1 MHRQVLSKLVLAMI
15 VLDCSMIS
23 MAIQKVS
30 AANWYLQGFF
40 NAGIEGWVTENGTY
54 VNLADQSG
62 VPVFS
67 RGEFA
72 NVPGVPYPVGFAIGG
87 IQKVGNPQNISDK
100 LQSITGPDGKL
111 QYYLWQQ
118 QFFSFEVLV
127 YTKAR
132 ETDFVQLSD
141 ISESINWFKYY
152 YADCTLINWPWNW
165 FDFFDSG
172 TASTIKVSGKSFQG
186 DIYAIHPSIT
196 GRVRTR
202 IALGNSLFVHTD
214 TLPGTNGSYVYNK
227 TTFTLGS
234 PRFVHG
240 PAINT
245 KTGEVDVVNFQV
257 GTDQSPSKI
266 TEKNQNVTPSTQ
278 ADPQD
283 YNQLKIPDAG
293 KDFLKNAK
301 LEMTKVNYVTENS
314 MGQIQSLVANETT
327 GLIYEADGSQISGQ
341 FSPDMEMYPNPL
353 TNAYVDI
360 PVSMCPWIE
369 INSFQYQVQKCSLWI
384 GKYLTSVIPWRT
396 ALLVANQHSET
407 VLTSRYV
414 ESMRAHNV
422 YYIQT
427 IKIPV
432 YFASVYNWKPE
443 DPRDPYVPIDPQVD
457 FQYPPSNYTT
467 TTTGSTDT
475 KVEIVIPPFAF
486 FGSMAAMITFF
497 VAVIGLGIVVLIL
510 VFKLSSMRPDKIF
523 MKLLSAGQ
531 QMLSPQMA
539 SMMPFQPRAPA
550 PPQSPPANQQ
560 PMPYPQPYPQPMYQQ
575 PMPTYQP
582 PAYNPNV
589 FYVDIDGPSK
599 TKSIALLSVLI
610 GAIVFVIAYLTFF

>member
-1 MHRQVLSKLVLAMI
+1 MSRTLLSKLILAMI
-15 VLDCSMIS
+15 ILDCSMIS
-23 MAIQKVS
+23 MSIQKVS

-40 NAGIEGWVTENGTY
+40 NTGIEGWVTENGTY

-72 NVPGVPYPVGFAIGG
+72 NVPGVSYPVGFAIGG
-87 IQKVGNPQNISDK
+87 IQKVGNPQNMSDK
-100 LQSITGPDGKL
+100 LQSIMGPDGNL

-118 QFFSFEVLV
+118 QLFSFEVLV

-196 GRVRTR
+196 GRIRTR
-202 IALGNSLFVHTD
+202 IALGNSLFVGTD
-214 TLPGTNGSYVYNK
+214 ALSGTGGCYVYNR

-234 PRFVHG
+234 PRFVYG
-240 PAINT
+240 SNINT
-245 KTGEVDVVNFQV
+245 QTGEVNVVNFKV
-257 GTDQSPSKI
+257 GTDESTSKI
-266 TEKNQNVTPSTQ
+266 AEKNQNVTPSNQ

-283 YNQLKIPDAG
+283 YNKLNVPDAA
-293 KDFLKNAK
+293 KEFLKNAK
-301 LEMTKVNYVTENS
+301 LEITKVNYATENS
-314 MGQIQSLVANETT
+314 MGQIQSFPANGTT
-327 GLIYEADGSQISGQ
+327 GLIYQADGSQISGQ

-369 INSFQYQVQKCSLWI
+369 INSFQYQVQKYTLWI
-384 GKYLTSVIPWRT
+384 GKYATSIIPWRT
-396 ALLVANQHSET
+396 AFKVANQYSET

-427 IKIPV
+427 IQIPV

-457 FQYPPSNYTT
+457 FQYPTSNYTT

-475 KVEIVIPPFAF
+475 KVEITKAPFAF
-486 FGSMAAMITFF
+486 FGSVWAMIATFAIAG
-497 VAVIGLGIVVLIL
+497 VLIVVIIIL
-510 VFKLSSMRPDKIF
+510 VIKLSSMNPIK
-523 MKLLSAGQ
+523 MMQQLLSANIK
-531 QMLSPQMA
+531 MN
-539 SMMPFQPRAPA
+539 
-550 PPQSPPANQQ
+550 AN
-560 PMPYPQPYPQPMYQQ
+560 
-575 PMPTYQP
+575 
-582 PAYNPNV
+582 NPGV

-599 TKSIALLSVLI
+599 AKSIALLSVFI
-610 GAIVFVIAYLTFF
+610 GAIILTAAAIIFF